1 MTIRRAKG
9 ALGTLGAALL
19 ASLLLIPASPAH
31 AKEQKDDGVARA
43 VIFVHGIDPWGNNEA
58 DCGQWDS
65 AKKELRENW
74 GYKGEM
80 VTWGYYK
87 GSKNCDDSY
96 PGTVNTDLR
105 TVGKELAAY
114 IEKNW
119 GSKGLAVD
127 IVAHSMGGI
136 VTREAIIQSNTQERD
151 VSVEDV
157 VTMGTPNQG
166 APFAGLCSSRQC
178 EQIRPTDGGSDR
190 NWYLWARNLL
200 SQKGTRLHETPGGT
214 DWSTIGSEGDLVV
227 SPYSSTSGIYVQNK
241 YRYLGNDGIGHS
253 DYYTELD
260 PPLPMERSNDYGGS
274 WDYWETISPLQTMGH
289 ALTTDGV

>member
-1 MTIRRAKG
+1 MVRRARG
-9 ALGTLGAALL
+9 ALGALVAALL

-31 AKEQKDDGVARA
+31 AKGQEENGAARA
-43 VIFVHGIDPWGNNEA
+43 VVFVHGLDPWGNNEA
-58 DCGQWDS
+58 DCGQWDQ

-87 GSKNCDDSY
+87 GSRNCDDFY
-96 PGTVNTDLR
+96 PGTVDTDLR
-105 TVGKELAAY
+105 TIGKELAAY

-136 VTREAIIQSNTQERD
+136 VAREAIIRSNSEEVD
-151 VSVEDV
+151 MSVEDV

-166 APFAGLCSSRQC
+166 SRSAGLCFSKQC
-178 EQIRPTDGGSDR
+178 EQIRPTDGGADR
-190 NWYLWARNLL
+190 NWYLWTLNLL
-200 SQKGTRLHETPGGT
+200 SRKNLRLHETPGGT
-214 DWSTIGSEGDLVV
+214 DWSTIGSGDDDVV
-227 SPYSSTSGIYVQNK
+227 SLDSATEGIYVQNK
-241 YRYLGNDGIGHS
+241 YRYYGNAGIEHS

-260 PPLPMERSNDYGGS
+260 PPLPMQRSNDYGDS

-289 ALTTDGV
+289 ALTVDGV